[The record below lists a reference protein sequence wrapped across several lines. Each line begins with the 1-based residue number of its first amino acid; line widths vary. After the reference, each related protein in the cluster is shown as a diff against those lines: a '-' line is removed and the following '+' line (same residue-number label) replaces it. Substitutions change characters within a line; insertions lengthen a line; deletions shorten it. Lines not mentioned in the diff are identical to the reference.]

1 MHNNIGNN
9 NKQLSSF
16 VNMLLNKPEIIQPKK
31 KTSPKIR
38 IPLSDPFQ
46 GQYLTL
52 RESQCVYYAMQKF
65 TIQETA
71 NQLSLSPR
79 TVEFYLKRIRIKLNC
94 QRKKELI
101 SKLDQAHFA
110 EKYKQ
115 YSNLHH

>member
-1 MHNNIGNN
+1 MHNNIGENH
-9 NKQLSSF
+9 KQLSSL
-16 VNMLLNKPEIIQPKK
+16 VNMLLNKPEITQPKK
-31 KTSPKIR
+31 IASPKIR
-38 IPLSDPFQ
+38 IPLSEPFK

-52 RESQCVYYAMQKF
+52 RESQCVYYAMQKL

-79 TVEFYLKRIRIKLNC
+79 TVEFYLKRIRMKLNC

-101 SKLDQAHFA
+101 NKLDQANFEA
-110 EKYKQ
+110 KYKQ